1 MSKRR
6 RLLVKSREKS
16 RPYWQRRIIAVRLAT
31 VWIEKRIVRHF
42 RPGSRKRTGRAKVY
56 HIYIGHIIGQNTLVY
71 RAKRG

>member
-16 RPYWQRRIIAVRLAT
+16 RPYWMRRIITVRLAT
-31 VWIEKRIVRHF
+31 VWIEKRIVRQF
-42 RPGSRKRTGRAKVY
+42 RPDGRKRPGRTKVY
-56 HIYIGHIIGQNTLVY
+56 HIYIGHIIGQTTLVY